1 MTVFLGVMLSE
12 AKHLYD
18 DRNTIEDPSV

>member
-1 MTVFLGVMLSE
+1 MTVLLGVMLSE

>member
-1 MTVFLGVMLSE
+1 MTVLFDVMLNE